1 MPSELIKDIGE
12 KELIKRISLYMPKK
26 QTSDD
31 CAFVALNK
39 NNLLINTDLMVEDTH
54 FNDSIIS
61 PFDLGWKAVSANIS
75 DLISSGCD
83 EIIGIKI
90 GLIITKNTTWDWVE
104 NLYKGMNL
112 ALENFG
118 GSILGGDCSRG
129 ITKTVAITAF
139 GTQGELKLR
148 RYLCQP
154 DEIILTTGIH
164 GLSKLG
170 LSIKQN
176 KISDQNLLK
185 ETKLIKDSID
195 SFCRPKPRQSILKQL
210 YLSSNND
217 KLEIGCTDSSDG
229 LYKAILDLALE
240 SNCKAIVDYNK
251 IPKHSS
257 WPSGEKWD
265 EYYFFGG
272 EDYEL
277 VFSLPRAWANNLLNR
292 DSTISEIGL
301 FTKGDPAIE
310 IINYERKEFPV
321 KEFFSHF

>member
-1 MPSELIKDIGE
+1 MPNELIKDIGE

-31 CAFVALNK
+31 CAFVALNN

-54 FNDSIIS
+54 FNDNILS
-61 PFDLGWKAVSANIS
+61 PFDLGWKAVTTNIS

-90 GLIITKNTTWDWVE
+90 GLILTKDTTWNWVKD
-104 NLYKGMNL
+104 LYKGMNL
-112 ALENFG
+112 ALEKFG

-129 ITKTVAITAF
+129 ITKTVAITAL
-139 GTQGELKLR
+139 GTQGQLKLR

-154 DEIILTTGIH
+154 NEIILTTGIH

-176 KISDQNLLK
+176 KISNQDLLK

-210 YLSSNND
+210 HLSRINN

-229 LYKAILDLALE
+229 LYRAILDLALE
-240 SNCKAIVDYNK
+240 SNCKAIIDYNK

-257 WPSGEKWD
+257 WPLGEKWD

-277 VFSLPRAWANNLLNR
+277 VFSLPREWANNLLKI
-292 DSTISEIGL
+292 DSTVSEIGL

-310 IINYERKEFPV
+310 IINYKGKEFSV
-321 KEFFSHF
+321 KELFSHF